1 MRPVAA
7 PLRREP
13 LLQPHNSEIPEPL
26 TPKRNTKMRAAF
38 YRCRV
43 TMEQLM
49 KPLLAVAVLSLTAAL
64 TVPAIAQ
71 MSEPKTQ
78 AECEKNKNMRWDQ
91 QSNKCLKK

>member
-1 MRPVAA
+1 
-7 PLRREP
+7 
-13 LLQPHNSEIPEPL
+13 
-26 TPKRNTKMRAAF
+26 
-38 YRCRV
+38 
-43 TMEQLM
+43 M

-71 MSEPKTQ
+71 MKEPKTQ